1 MSTKLRKGLIKQKKL
16 VNALI
21 AAISLVSIGNFNSE
35 VVAQN
40 NYFSGGFPPASGNA
54 GRVIRQV
61 PEASLGTQQY
71 YTTYVKRGADA
82 WNGITY
88 KISISSSLSGAY
100 DARAKVVAGGVT

>member
-71 YTTYVKRGADA
+71 SQLTLKEAQTLGMELHTRYQFLPLYQVHTMPGLR
-82 WNGITY
+82 
-88 KISISSSLSGAY
+88 
-100 DARAKVVAGGVT
+100 